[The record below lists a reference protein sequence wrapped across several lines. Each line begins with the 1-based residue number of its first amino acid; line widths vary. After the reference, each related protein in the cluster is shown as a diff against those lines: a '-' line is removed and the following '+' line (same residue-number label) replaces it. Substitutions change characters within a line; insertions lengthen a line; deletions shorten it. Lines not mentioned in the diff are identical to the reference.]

1 MTANDEP
8 PRERGG
14 GAVGTNISSGRQL
27 KAARVL
33 AGHTQ
38 ESFAAICG
46 YHVRSCIYWEAQP
59 GLPTTNLHTL
69 KNIEDALRSCGV
81 VVFSDPAPGVRLLS
95 ENDKGLSP
103 SIGDNGSRAV
113 MLAVH
118 Q

>member
-1 MTANDEP
+1 MMRQLRQRAGETI
-8 PRERGG
+8 
-14 GAVGTNISSGRQL
+14 GTNLSSGRQL

-95 ENDKGLSP
+95 
-103 SIGDNGSRAV
+103 
-113 MLAVH
+113 
-118 Q
+118 

>member
-1 MTANDEP
+1 MTADDEGM
-8 PRERGG
+8 RERGC
-14 GAVGTNISSGRQL
+14 GAVRTNISSGRQL

-69 KNIEDALRSCGV
+69 KNIQDALRSCGV
-81 VVFSDPAPGVRLLS
+81 AGSEPGLTGRQVRQLP
-95 ENDKGLSP
+95 GLISVRARWLD
-103 SIGDNGSRAV
+103 IVTTDRNG
-113 MLAVH
+113 
-118 Q
+118 